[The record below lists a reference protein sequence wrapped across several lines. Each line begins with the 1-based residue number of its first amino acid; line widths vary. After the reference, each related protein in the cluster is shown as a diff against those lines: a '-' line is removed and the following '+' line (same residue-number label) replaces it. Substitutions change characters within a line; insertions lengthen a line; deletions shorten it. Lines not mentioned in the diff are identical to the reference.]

1 VSDILT
7 QITNAVIEGSP
18 ETIGSLTS
26 LALAQGSSARE
37 VLDNALLPG
46 MDHVGGR
53 FKAGDMFIPEVLLSA
68 RAMQTSLA
76 LLKPH
81 FQQDGSQVRGRV
93 MLATVQGDLHDIGK
107 NLVAMM
113 LEGAGFEV
121 YDLGKDITPAGIVA
135 AIRERRPDILGMSA
149 LLTTTMTMMGTTIMA
164 LKEAGIRDQ
173 LKIMVGGA
181 PVTAD
186 FAQKIGAD
194 GHGPNAIDAVDL
206 AKSFMGLH

>member
-1 VSDILT
+1 VSEILT

-18 ETIGSLTS
+18 DTIGSMTER
-26 LALAQGSSARE
+26 ALAQGISARD

-53 FKAGDMFIPEVLLSA
+53 FKAGDLFIPEVLLSA
-68 RAMQTSLA
+68 KAMQTSLA

-81 FQQDGSQVRGRV
+81 FQQDRSQVRGKV
-93 MLATVQGDLHDIGK
+93 LLVTVQGDLHDIGK

-113 LEGAGFEV
+113 LEGAVFEV
-121 YDLGKDITPAGIVA
+121 YDLGKDVSPAGIVA
-135 AIRERRPDILGMSA
+135 AIREKRPDILGMSA
-149 LLTTTMTMMGTTIMA
+149 LLTTTMIMMGTTILA
-164 LKEAGIRDQ
+164 LKEAGVRDQ
-173 LKIMVGGA
+173 IKIMVGGA
-181 PVTAD
+181 PVTGD
-186 FAQKIGAD
+186 FARKIGAD